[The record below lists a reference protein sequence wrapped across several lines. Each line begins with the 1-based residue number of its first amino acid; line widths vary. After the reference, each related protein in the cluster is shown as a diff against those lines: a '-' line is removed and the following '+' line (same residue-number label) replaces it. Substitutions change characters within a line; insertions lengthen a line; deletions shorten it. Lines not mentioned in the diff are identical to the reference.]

1 MTYLNDGSILVAD
14 SQDLYIGVD
23 IGTSGVRAVCV
34 DNDMHVQTM
43 ASIEFQNVTGSRA
56 DPASWG
62 KAVASVLSELIDN
75 VPKEQIKAIAIDG
88 TSGTMVVVDD
98 QAQPLS
104 QALMYNDTCNDQ
116 AILSLIE
123 KHAPE
128 TSAAHG
134 ASSGLAKA
142 IQLSKI
148 SGASCIQHE
157 ADWVA
162 SSLSGKPGLSDE
174 NNSLKTGYDPITQ
187 SWPDWIE
194 QTGMDKSLLPKVLR
208 AGQPIGMAH
217 GWLAKQVGLSRNT
230 LVVAGTT
237 DGCASF
243 LATGAAEPGDAV
255 TVLGSTLTIKLLSE
269 TPVYAPSFGIYS
281 HKIGDTWLAGGA
293 SNTGGKVLA
302 HYFTPTELN
311 EYSDNM
317 TTSAVSGLDY
327 YPLLKPG
334 ERFPINDSNLQ
345 PRLEPRPESDVLF
358 LQAMLEGIAAV
369 EKLAYTRLTELGGS
383 QLRSIRTV
391 GGGATNDAWTII
403 RKSQLLNIPFKKSLS
418 EHAATGTA
426 VLAKRGVVEAGLLDT
441 GLSN

>member
-1 MTYLNDGSILVAD
+1 MANNPEFF
-14 SQDLYIGVD
+14 IGVD

-34 DNDMHVQTM
+34 DDKMQNHAT
-43 ASIEFQNVTGSRA
+43 ASVEFNEFAGARTDPVT
-56 DPASWG
+56 WG
-62 KAVASVLSELIDN
+62 KAVAKVLEELVSA
-75 VPKEQIKAIAIDG
+75 VPAEQIKAIAVDG
-88 TSGTMVVVDD
+88 TSGTMIATNA
-98 QAQPLS
+98 QAQPIS
-104 QALMYNDTCNDQ
+104 KALMYNDTCDDQ
-116 AILSLIE
+116 TLLSLIGT
-123 KHAPE
+123 HAPD

-142 IQLSKI
+142 IQLSQI
-148 SGASCIQHE
+148 SGTACIQHE

-162 SSLSGKPGLSDE
+162 SCLSGKTGLSDE
-174 NNSLKTGYDPITQ
+174 NNALKTGYDPISQT
-187 SWPDWIE
+187 WPDWIE
-194 QTGMDKSLLPKVLR
+194 QTGMNASLLPTVLR

-217 GWLAKQVGLSRNT
+217 GWLARQIGLSENT

-243 LATGAAEPGDAV
+243 LATGASEPGDAV

-302 HYFTPTELN
+302 HYFNSTELA
-311 EYSDNM
+311 EYSNNIN
-317 TTSAVSGLDY
+317 TRVASGLDY

-345 PRLEPRPESDVLF
+345 PRLEPRPESNALF
-358 LQAMLEGIAAV
+358 LQGMLESIAAI

-383 QLRSIRTV
+383 PLRSVRTV
-391 GGGATNDAWTII
+391 GGGAANNAWTEI
-403 RKSQLLNIPFKKSLS
+403 RQAQLPNIPFNNSLS

-426 VLAKRGVVEAGLLDT
+426 VLAKRGAIEAGLSEASIL
-441 GLSN
+441 N

>member
-1 MTYLNDGSILVAD
+1 MDETQALF
-14 SQDLYIGVD
+14 IGVD
-23 IGTSGVRAVCV
+23 IGTTGVRAVCV
-34 DNDMHVQTM
+34 DTDMHVQTM
-43 ASIEFQNVTGSRA
+43 ASIEFNNVTGSRA

-62 KAVASVLSELIDN
+62 TAVATALSELISN
-75 VPKEQIKAIAIDG
+75 VPIDKIKAIAIDG
-88 TSGTMVVVDD
+88 TSGTMIVTND
-98 QAQPLS
+98 QGLPLS
-104 QALMYNDTCNDQ
+104 QALMYNDTCDDQ
-116 AILSLIE
+116 SILSQIE
-123 KHAPE
+123 AHAPD

-142 IQLSKI
+142 IRLSKI
-148 SGASCIQHE
+148 TGTSYIQHE
-157 ADWVA
+157 ADWIA
-162 SSLSGKPGLSDE
+162 SALSGKQGLSDE
-174 NNSLKTGYDPITQ
+174 NNALKTGYDPITQ

-194 QTGMDKSLLPKVLR
+194 QTGMDTSLLPKVLR
-208 AGQPIGMAH
+208 AGQPIGMAY
-217 GWLAKQVGLSRNT
+217 GWLAKQVGLSENT

-302 HYFTPTELN
+302 HYFTPAELI
-311 EYSDNM
+311 EHSDNM
-317 TTSAVSGLDY
+317 NTSVVTGLDY
-327 YPLLKPG
+327 YPLIKPG

-345 PRLEPRPESDVLF
+345 PRLEPRPESDALF
-358 LQAMLEGIAAV
+358 LQGMLEGISVV
-369 EKLAYTRLTELGGS
+369 EKLAYKRLNELGGS
-383 QLRSIRTV
+383 RLRSIRTV
-391 GGGATNDAWTII
+391 GGGATNNAWTMI
-403 RKSQLLNIPFKKSLS
+403 RKSQLPTIPFKKSLS

-426 VLAKRGVVEAGLLDT
+426 VLAKRGAVEAGLIDT